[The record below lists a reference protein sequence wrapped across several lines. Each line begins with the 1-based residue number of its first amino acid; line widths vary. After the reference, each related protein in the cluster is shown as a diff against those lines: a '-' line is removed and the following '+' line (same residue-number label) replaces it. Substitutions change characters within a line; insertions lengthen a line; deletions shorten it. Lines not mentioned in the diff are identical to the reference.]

1 MMTFRYDDYGCG
13 IIGKIWVGT
22 DGPSGKFFQILVS
35 DPEEKIRFVEELKRL
50 DEMLPKQQQSFRNV
64 SLKNVFGAR
73 CNRSACQLPLACRRA
88 CQYRGVKK

>member
-1 MMTFRYDDYGCG
+1 MMTFQYEDYGCG

-50 DEMLPKQQQSFRNV
+50 DEMLPKTTTILPQRVAEKCIRCKMQQERLSTT
-64 SLKNVFGAR
+64 AR
-73 CNRSACQLPLACRRA
+73 M
-88 CQYRGVKK
+88 